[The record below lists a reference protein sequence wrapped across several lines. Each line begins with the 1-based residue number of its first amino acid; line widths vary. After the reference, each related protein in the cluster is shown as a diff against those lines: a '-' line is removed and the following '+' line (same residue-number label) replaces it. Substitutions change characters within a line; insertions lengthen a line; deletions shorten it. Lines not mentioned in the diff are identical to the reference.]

1 MSNTTESAAL
11 ALSQIPVGE
20 IVEVIAVVADRET
33 KWRLMDLGMVPGTRV
48 EVLRASPLGD
58 PVAYRLRGTM
68 IALRRQD
75 AEVVQVRRLASASTA
90 SAEGEGNSHGATR

>member
-1 MSNTTESAAL
+1 MSSKTESVAL

-20 IVEVIAVVADRET
+20 VVEVIAVVADRET

-58 PVAYRLRGTM
+58 PIAYRLRGTM
-68 IALRRQD
+68 VALRRQD
-75 AEVVQVRRLASASTA
+75 AEVVQVRRFAEATGPSAS
-90 SAEGEGNSHGATR
+90 GEGNHHGRTR